1 MAKNAIRKTEKK
13 ILVYLREYPLL
24 TENFYRQLLISLH
37 TEKSITVDQIYD
49 AAHKRLKKE
58 IESTIEQNP
67 NEGTA
72 RRWDQQEKII
82 IHSLIVDYASQ
93 LFTPEEIDNIFA
105 VARGRS
111 EAQKLEDI
119 ASLPD
124 VSFRLLADRLKD
136 FCALTESSG
145 NIPEAEAMGIR
156 VALIRHFISDQLEF
170 IGVAKHYIRICD
182 FLPVVEN
189 SIGLKKGIGKIGGK
203 AAGMYLAYNI
213 LYKYGEKEPAATCP
227 VALPESYFLRSDLY
241 QEFINKNG
249 LTRFYDEKYKPLE
262 EIRNDFPMIKE
273 IFKNGEFPSY
283 IVYKLQKLLKK
294 LGKTPLIVRS
304 SSLLEDNFGS
314 AFSGKYDSIFLP
326 NQGSPENRLQALL
339 GAIAEVYAS
348 TVGPD
353 PILYR
358 RERNLIDY
366 DEQMGILIQ
375 KVVGVRYRD
384 YYLPVWAGVAFSR
397 NEYRWSKR
405 IRKDDGLLRLVMGL
419 GTRAVDRVGN
429 DYPRMV
435 SLTIPTLR
443 PEAGDTDIRKYSQKF
458 IDVINLKKNRMETLT
473 PEKLLGDEPFPALE
487 QIVSIER
494 DGHLRT
500 PVGKILC
507 PGKERVAITFDK
519 FLGQTNYPAT
529 LKNALRVLGKAY
541 GYPVDIEFAYD
552 GRSIFILQCR
562 PQTKSSEHHRA
573 RIPENIPKESI
584 LFSVKH
590 DVPSGTIENIEYI
603 IYIDPLRYDRIQSY
617 SQKLT
622 IGKIVGALNDTL
634 EHKKF
639 ILMGPGRWGS
649 NDINLGVR
657 VRYADINHTKV
668 LIEVARQTG
677 NYVPEVSFGTHFFQ
691 DLVEAGIY
699 HLPLYPDEKNV
710 IFNDA
715 FLQTTPNK
723 RPEILPK
730 YRDFKDTVE
739 VIFVPEATNGK
750 TLFIAM
756 DGESEEALA

>member
-1 MAKNAIRKTEKK
+1 M
-13 ILVYLREYPLL
+13 
-24 TENFYRQLLISLH
+24 
-37 TEKSITVDQIYD
+37 
-49 AAHKRLKKE
+49 
-58 IESTIEQNP
+58 
-67 NEGTA
+67 
-72 RRWDQQEKII
+72 
-82 IHSLIVDYASQ
+82 
-93 LFTPEEIDNIFA
+93 
-105 VARGRS
+105 
-111 EAQKLEDI
+111 
-119 ASLPD
+119 
-124 VSFRLLADRLKD
+124 
-136 FCALTESSG
+136 
-145 NIPEAEAMGIR
+145 
-156 VALIRHFISDQLEF
+156 
-170 IGVAKHYIRICD
+170 
-182 FLPVVEN
+182 
-189 SIGLKKGIGKIGGK
+189 
-203 AAGMYLAYNI
+203 
-213 LYKYGEKEPAATCP
+213 
-227 VALPESYFLRSDLY
+227 
-241 QEFINKNG
+241 
-249 LTRFYDEKYKPLE
+249 
-262 EIRNDFPMIKE
+262 
-273 IFKNGEFPSY
+273 
-283 IVYKLQKLLKK
+283 
-294 LGKTPLIVRS
+294 
-304 SSLLEDNFGS
+304 
-314 AFSGKYDSIFLP
+314 
-326 NQGSPENRLQALL
+326 
-339 GAIAEVYAS
+339 
-348 TVGPD
+348 
-353 PILYR
+353 
-358 RERNLIDY
+358 
-366 DEQMGILIQ
+366 
-375 KVVGVRYRD
+375 
-384 YYLPVWAGVAFSR
+384 
-397 NEYRWSKR
+397 
-405 IRKDDGLLRLVMGL
+405 
-419 GTRAVDRVGN
+419 
-429 DYPRMV
+429 
-435 SLTIPTLR
+435 
-443 PEAGDTDIRKYSQKF
+443 
-458 IDVINLKKNRMETLT
+458 
-473 PEKLLGDEPFPALE
+473 GDEPFPALE

-519 FLGQTNYPAT
+519 FLGQTKYPAT

-573 RIPENIPKESI
+573 RIPKNIPKESI

-590 DVPSGTIENIEYI
+590 DVPSGTTENIEYI

-723 RPEILPK
+723 LPEILPK
-730 YRDFKDTVE
+730 YRDFKDTVK

-756 DGESEEALA
+756 DGESEEALAYFK